1 MTAKELTAHLNKLG
15 VEYVVTTRPD
25 PPDASDEDSPSLIGH
40 SMVHPD
46 SPNLIGI
53 RFWVEIEEKDLTLS

>member
-1 MTAKELTAHLNKLG
+1 MTAKELIDHLNKLG
-15 VEYVVTTRPD
+15 VEYVVTTRSD
-25 PPDASDEDSPSLIGH
+25 PLDEDSRLFIGH

-53 RFWVEIEEKDLTLS
+53 RFWVDEENDLTLS